1 MLGLYL
7 HIPFCRSRCSYCDFY
22 FVVDTKSGTRERFVA
37 ALRREILTAR
47 RESPLPADTVYLGGG
62 TPSLLEPEETEKL
75 LGACREAFALERN
88 AEITLE
94 ANPEDLS
101 PARAQGFREA
111 GVTRLSLGAQS
122 FREDALR
129 LMMRPHDAGQIEESF
144 RAARRAGFESI
155 NIDLICGLPGETAPS
170 WRREL
175 RQALSLKPD
184 HFSLYVLELH
194 ERTYLARQVA
204 CGAVLPS
211 EDEATA
217 GMFEAA
223 VAALE
228 AENFEHYEISNFAL
242 PGHAS
247 RHNLKYWSDGP
258 YLGFGPSA
266 HSYAEGKR
274 WANAAHL
281 RKYLDAVEHGR
292 SPALPPE
299 PMSRERLAAE
309 RVILGMRKRSG
320 HALSPDDSAYLEGRA
335 HEMERFL
342 TMGLVERKNGL
353 VRLTRKGL
361 LVSNEV
367 FAALLDEEATEPSC
381 QRTANGFSPVP

>member
-37 ALRREILTAR
+37 ALRREILAAR
-47 RESPLPADTVYLGGG
+47 RPFPLPADTVYLGGG
-62 TPSLLEPEETEKL
+62 TPSLLEPEEVEGI
-75 LGACREAFALERN
+75 LGACREAFVLERN
-88 AEITLE
+88 AETTLE

-129 LMMRPHDAGQIEESF
+129 LMMRPHNAGQIETAF
-144 RAARRAGFESI
+144 LAARRAGFDSI
-155 NIDLICGLPGETAPS
+155 NIDLICGLPAETATS
-170 WRREL
+170 WKQALRRT
-175 RQALSLKPD
+175 LSLKPD
-184 HFSLYVLELH
+184 HLSLYVLELH
-194 ERTYLARQVA
+194 ERTYLAKEIAR
-204 CGAVLPS
+204 GAVLPPT
-211 EDEATA
+211 DEATA
-217 GMFEAA
+217 SMYEAA
-223 VAALE
+223 AAALE
-228 AENFEHYEISNFAL
+228 AESFEHYEISNFAL

-299 PMSRERLAAE
+299 SLSRERLAAE
-309 RVILGMRKRSG
+309 RIILGMRKRSG
-320 HALSPDDSAYLEGRA
+320 HALSPGDSSYLEGLA

-342 TMGLVERKNGL
+342 ALGLVERKNGL
-353 VRLTRKGL
+353 VRLTQKGL

-367 FAALLDEEATEPSC
+367 FAALLDEEAPSA
-381 QRTANGFSPVP
+381 RTKENHALQKI